1 MKTIKATDNLKYMI
15 PFDMKETL
23 HPIVA
28 ELHILFKHTVCKNW
42 SMKQVS
48 T

>member
-1 MKTIKATDNLKYMI
+1 MDNLKYTI
-15 PFDMKETL
+15 PFDLKETL

-28 ELHILFKHTVCKNW
+28 ELHILFKDTVWENW